1 MIDQA
6 RAKDIFSDVQ
16 TPRNCYI
23 CTRVFNMI
31 SKHWKS
37 NISNTRKSDSSDIQ
51 TPRSN
56 ISNTRKSDSSDIQT
70 PRGTQTQERVFHLI
84 SKHWESN
91 ISNTRKSVSS
101 DIHTPTS
108 NISNTR
114 KSVSSDIQTPR
125 SNISNRTEWFVWYP
139 NTGSD
144 WQTQGRVILVDTS
157 NTRKKLIT

>member
-6 RAKDIFSDVQ
+6 REKDIFSDVQ

-37 NISNTRKSDSSDIQ
+37 NISNTRKSDSSDTQ

-56 ISNTRKSDSSDIQT
+56 ILNTRKSDSSHIQT
-70 PRGTQTQERVFHLI
+70 PRG
-84 SKHWESN
+84 N

-101 DIHTPTS
+101 DIQTLRS

-125 SNISNRTEWFVWYP
+125 SNISNTRMEWFVWYP

-144 WQTQGRVILVDTS
+144 WQTQGRVILVDTT

>member
-84 SKHWESN
+84 SKHWEVIYQTRERVFHL
-91 ISNTRKSVSS
+91 IS
-101 DIHTPTS
+101 IHQQV
-108 NISNTR
+108 IYH
-114 KSVSSDIQTPR
+114 VSSDIQTPR

-139 NTGSD
+139 NTGSY

>member
-6 RAKDIFSDVQ
+6 REKDIFSDVQ

-37 NISNTRKSDSSDIQ
+37 NISNTRKSDSSDTQ

-56 ISNTRKSDSSDIQT
+56 ISNTRKSDSSHIQT
-70 PRGTQTQERVFHLI
+70 PRG
-84 SKHWESN
+84 N

-101 DIHTPTS
+101 DIQTLRS

-125 SNISNRTEWFVWYP
+125 SNISNTRTEWFVWNP

-144 WQTQGRVILVDTS
+144 WQTQGRVILVDTT

>member
-84 SKHWESN
+84 SKHWEVIYQTRERVFHL
-91 ISNTRKSVSS
+91 ISIHQQVIYQTRERVF
-101 DIHTPTS
+101 HLTS
-108 NISNTR
+108 KHR
-114 KSVSSDIQTPR
+114 
-125 SNISNRTEWFVWYP
+125 NISNRTEWFVWYP

-144 WQTQGRVILVDTS
+144 WQTRGRVILVDTS